1 MITSGEVYAHVAYV
15 MPVELVAGLI
25 VLAATVLVGFIA
37 YLGRSYIGVMQSTA
51 DNAHTEAVSAKDK
64 AHALEVALL
73 ENKAKSSDQMRAV
86 EVAFLD
92 YKLYVSNEYVRRGDH
107 SAILGEIFRKLE
119 TLSASVEN
127 KMESIGRKLDGKQD
141 RLGRHVDNEAR
152 N

>member
-1 MITSGEVYAHVAYV
+1 MFNNV
-15 MPVELVAGLI
+15 MPTEIVAGLV

-37 YLGRSYIGVMQSTA
+37 YLGRSFIGVMQTTA
-51 DNAHTEAVSAKDK
+51 SGAHEEAVSAKDK
-64 AHALEVALL
+64 AHSLEVSLL

-107 SAILGEIFRKLE
+107 SAILGEIFRKIE
-119 TLSASVEN
+119 SLSTSVEN
-127 KMESIGRKLDGKQD
+127 KMESIGRKIDGKQD
-141 RLGRHVDNEAR
+141 KQDRLDRRDNEAR